1 MKDKQKDMAK
11 EKRLSSELW
20 ESDLYFKSRYEVTLS
35 GKQTTELVQMA
46 DAVHC
51 LV

>member
-1 MKDKQKDMAK
+1 MKEKQKGMAE
-11 EKRLSSELW
+11 EKRLSGELW
-20 ESDLYFKSRYEVTLS
+20 ESDLYFKSRFEVTLS
-35 GKQTTELVQMA
+35 DKQTIELVQMA

>member
-1 MKDKQKDMAK
+1 MKEKQKDMAE
-11 EKRLSSELW
+11 EKQLSSKLW

-35 GKQTTELVQMA
+35 GKQTIELVQMA